1 MYSYLG
7 NSRLRFSSIFL
18 LVGLIG
24 ISLGYA
30 NEDLEEGMKSKAQ
43 VDEMKQKE
51 VELREETNK
60 KITQMRELALK
71 HLETAREKYLSQ
83 KKQSEADIIA
93 KEINQ
98 LRSKMG
104 MPPLA
109 EQEVSV
115 EKDQVQAVNDKEIMH
130 FKYNTS
136 YLFNEEG
143 LISGEFIFMP
153 NQKVKI
159 QYKYKGKDE
168 NVTVDWKDMG
178 DHVQVEAN
186 SLMGQI
192 LISSKPDSNQKSLF
206 VRWGGEMTNKISD
219 ANAK

>member
-7 NSRLRFSSIFL
+7 NSRLRFSSIVL

-24 ISLGYA
+24 ISLGYS
-30 NEDLEEGMKSKAQ
+30 NEDMEEGMKSKAQ
-43 VDEMKQKE
+43 VEEMEQKV

-83 KKQSEADIIA
+83 KKQSEADVIA

-98 LRSKMG
+98 LRSKLG

-109 EQEVSV
+109 EQEAST
-115 EKDQVQAVNDKEIMH
+115 EKDQVKAENDKEIMH

>member
-83 KKQSEADIIA
+83 KKQSEADVIA

-192 LISSKPDSNQKSLF
+192 LISTKPDSNQKSLF